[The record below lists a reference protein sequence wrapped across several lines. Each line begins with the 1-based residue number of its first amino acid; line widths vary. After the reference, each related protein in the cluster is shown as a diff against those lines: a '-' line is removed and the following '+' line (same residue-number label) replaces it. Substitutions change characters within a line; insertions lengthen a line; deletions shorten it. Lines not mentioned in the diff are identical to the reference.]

1 MFPRTSNSTC
11 PAASPCTRL
20 SRAPSTTNGSD
31 FHRRLCVPQDGPFGQ
46 HTQSIQQ
53 TKTAVDLPGAMTL
66 PFLSM
71 PCSQTP
77 PESPVTIAFSGHLLL
92 PSRFS
97 TLSASGCV
105 TRLYRF
111 TCVTAWTS
119 LCLRLTHVVT
129 FMSPRL
135 DSRWGGSSPFPG
147 RESHP
152 LKTPGLTWRTEESL
166 QVHIDHHPSTF
177 GNKLLGRLDRLVGI
191 PSRPKAVARFR
202 EVRFEDR

>member
-1 MFPRTSNSTC
+1 
-11 PAASPCTRL
+11 
-20 SRAPSTTNGSD
+20 
-31 FHRRLCVPQDGPFGQ
+31 
-46 HTQSIQQ
+46 
-53 TKTAVDLPGAMTL
+53 MTL
-66 PFLSM
+66 PFLSL

-77 PESPVTIAFSGHLLL
+77 PESPATVAICGRLLL

-135 DSRWGGSSPFPG
+135 DSQWGGSSP
-147 RESHP
+147 
-152 LKTPGLTWRTEESL
+152 LSL
-166 QVHIDHHPSTF
+166 HGILILVSKSQF
-177 GNKLLGRLDRLVGI
+177 RLFATL
-191 PSRPKAVARFR
+191 
-202 EVRFEDR
+202 